1 MTPRLKVAIVLA
13 VLFGGVILVAL
24 FAPHAR
30 AAGLDEQAVRQSNGF
45 ALLAL
50 AAIAVFSLMRMA
62 YRFVRCLLRLGDW
75 AWQNRPA
82 SKAER
87 ADADALQ
94 AALDDEAALIEA
106 TNECPRNGP
115 CAWCAPRPVTGWVP
129 TPQWVAAQDLNQIE
143 ASWALPVAEP
153 RRRTA

>member
-30 AAGLDEQAVRQSNGF
+30 ADSLHEEAARQSNGF

-50 AAIAVFSLMRMA
+50 AAVAVFSLMQMA
-62 YRFVRCLLRLGDW
+62 YRFVRWLLRLGDW
-75 AWQNRPA
+75 VWQNRPP
-82 SKAER
+82 SKVER

-94 AALDDEAALIEA
+94 AALDDEAALSEA
-106 TNECPRNGP
+106 THECPPNGP
-115 CAWCAPRPVTGWVP
+115 CAWCASRPVTGWVP

-153 RRRTA
+153 RSSK